1 MANEIVRQHRSKV
14 DVMIALSHLGKG
26 ADTYLARQVPGLD
39 FVIGG
44 HSEDV
49 IQKPIRVPRPDGSSA
64 LVMQAGRYGELVG
77 RADVSVDL
85 KRGRVSVAQYRLL
98 PIDQS
103 APADENV
110 ERVVGEVEAEFT
122 PNLHVRYKTLHV
134 PTNLRGEFKRLLLD
148 EMAILKDTTRHIYLA
163 KDEVHE
169 DADREDISAVVL
181 DTLQMIVDALSQ
193 DGDVSL
199 SEIADKTERSIPSAA
214 NAA

>member
-1 MANEIVRQHRSKV
+1 MTAELLTPKQVADMWGVNIRTVQAWVRKGTLPAKRLGGRWLIDPEDAGELLKSTGSTHAEIDAQPLTLIYEGLVDPLFDGGTVRFSKRMADGNLRTEEKQPDR
-14 DVMIALSHLGKG
+14 IALF
-26 ADTYLARQVPGLD
+26 LA
-39 FVIGG
+39 
-44 HSEDV
+44 
-49 IQKPIRVPRPDGSSA
+49 A
-64 LVMQAGRYGELVG
+64 NM
-77 RADVSVDL
+77 
-85 KRGRVSVAQYRLL
+85 
-98 PIDQS
+98 
-103 APADENV
+103 
-110 ERVVGEVEAEFT
+110 FT

-181 DTLQMIVDALSQ
+181 DTLQLIVDALSQ

-199 SEIADKTERSIPSAA
+199 SEIADKTERGIPSAA